1 MDLYN
6 LTVYD
11 RFKERK
17 FDLGIFQDL
26 KSAIDTIKGFDDNVW
41 KIIIDEEALENTQS
55 FKDLENSVR
64 VKIDYPVL
72 EMI

>member
-41 KIIIDEEALENTQS
+41 KIIIDEEALENTRS
-55 FKDLENSVR
+55 FKDLEKSVR

>member
-41 KIIIDEEALENTQS
+41 KIIIDEEALKNTQS
-55 FKDLENSVR
+55 FKDLEKSVR
-64 VKIDYPVL
+64 VKVDYPIL